1 MLDETGLVATLTES
15 TCQPPP
21 LVIADVLPSFNPAL
35 PKRLAALTMRIK
47 LCANQYNKWG
57 VDSVR
62 LESFSITSNV
72 ESL

>member
-1 MLDETGLVATLTES
+1 MLDEIGLVATLTVS

-21 LVIADVLPSFNPAL
+21 LVIADVLPSFNPSL
-35 PKRLAALTMRIK
+35 PKRLAVLTVRIK